1 MAERATHGPAALEH
15 YLKQMLIYFLRH
27 GEADWPDWKKPD
39 DERLLT
45 EKGKKEMHEVGAFL
59 ANLSVK
65 PDVVLTSPLPRAS
78 QTAEI
83 AARYVDSKCVED
95 ELLAPGFGRSE
106 LKKLLKKR
114 RGDSVMLVGHE
125 PDFSR
130 TVCKLT
136 GARIKLSKAG
146 VALVEVDIG
155 LSCGKLLWLFPPKI
169 AKH

>member
-1 MAERATHGPAALEH
+1 
-15 YLKQMLIYFLRH
+15 MLIYFLRH
-27 GEADWPDWKKPD
+27 GEADWPNWKKPD
-39 DERLLT
+39 DERPLT

-65 PDVVLTSPLPRAS
+65 PDVVLTSPLPRAW

-83 AARYVDSKCVED
+83 AAHYVGAKCVED
-95 ELLAPGFGRSE
+95 QLLAPGFGRSE

-114 RGDSVMLVGHE
+114 SYGSVMVVGHE
-125 PDFSR
+125 PDFSK

-136 GARIKLSKAG
+136 GGRIKLSKAG
-146 VALVEVDIG
+146 IALVELDPH
-155 LSCGKLLWLFPPKI
+155 STCGKLLWLFPPKI

>member
-1 MAERATHGPAALEH
+1 
-15 YLKQMLIYFLRH
+15 MLIYFLRH
-27 GEADWPDWKKPD
+27 GEADWPDWKRPD
-39 DERLLT
+39 DERPLT

-59 ANLSVK
+59 ANLSVT
-65 PDVVLTSPLPRAS
+65 PNVVLTGPLPRAS

-83 AARYVDSKCVED
+83 AAGYLDAKCTEE

-106 LKKLLKKR
+106 LKKVLKKR
-114 RGDSVMLVGHE
+114 SWESVMLVGHE
-125 PDFSR
+125 PDFSEM
-130 TVCKLT
+130 VGKLT

-146 VALVEVDIG
+146 IALVEVDVG

>member
-1 MAERATHGPAALEH
+1 
-15 YLKQMLIYFLRH
+15 MLIYFLRH

-39 DERLLT
+39 DERPLT
-45 EKGKKEMHEVGAFL
+45 EKGKKEMHQVGAFL

-83 AARYVDSKCVED
+83 VAGYIDAKCVD
-95 ELLAPGFGRSE
+95 DRLLSPGFGRSE
-106 LKKLLKKR
+106 LKKLLEKH
-114 RGDSVMLVGHE
+114 GGESVMVVGHE
-125 PDFSR
+125 PDFSK

-136 GARIKLSKAG
+136 DARIKLAKAG
-146 VALVEVDIG
+146 VALVEVDRG
-155 LSCGKLLWLFPPKI
+155 LQCGRLLWLFPPKI

>member
-1 MAERATHGPAALEH
+1 
-15 YLKQMLIYFLRH
+15 MLIYFLRH

-39 DERLLT
+39 DERPLT

-83 AARYVDSKCVED
+83 AARYIDAKCVE
-95 ELLAPGFGRSE
+95 EKLLEPGFGRSE
-106 LKKLLKKR
+106 LKKIVKKR
-114 RGDSVMLVGHE
+114 GGDSVMLVGHE
-125 PDFSR
+125 PDFSK

-136 GARIKLSKAG
+136 GGRVKLAKAG
-146 VALVEVDIG
+146 VALVEVDADLG
-155 LSCGKLLWLFPPKI
+155 CGKLLWLVPPKI

>member
-1 MAERATHGPAALEH
+1 M
-15 YLKQMLIYFLRH
+15 QIYFLRH

-39 DERLLT
+39 DERPLT
-45 EKGKKEMHEVGAFL
+45 EKGRKEMHQIGAFL

-83 AARYVDSKCVED
+83 AARYIDAKCVGD

-106 LKKLLKKR
+106 LKKLLKKH
-114 RGDSVMLVGHE
+114 GGESVMLVGHE
-125 PDFSR
+125 PDFSN
-130 TVCKLT
+130 TAGKLT

-146 VALVEVDIG
+146 IALVEIDAG

>member
-1 MAERATHGPAALEH
+1 
-15 YLKQMLIYFLRH
+15 MLIYFLRH

-39 DERLLT
+39 DERPLT

-83 AARYVDSKCVED
+83 AARYLDAKCIED
-95 ELLAPGFGRSE
+95 DLLAPGFGRSE
-106 LKKLLKKR
+106 LKKLVKKR
-114 RGDSVMLVGHE
+114 GGDSLMVVGHE
-125 PDFSR
+125 PDFSKA
-130 TVCKLT
+130 VCKLI
-136 GARIKLSKAG
+136 GGRVKLAKAG
-146 VALVEVDIG
+146 IALVEVDAD
-155 LSCGKLLWLFPPKI
+155 LSGGKLIWLFPPKI

>member
-1 MAERATHGPAALEH
+1 
-15 YLKQMLIYFLRH
+15 MLIYFLRH

-39 DERLLT
+39 DERPLT

-59 ANLSVK
+59 ANVSVK

-83 AARYVDSKCVED
+83 AAHYIDATCVED
-95 ELLAPGFGRSE
+95 ESLAPGFGRSD
-106 LKKLLKKR
+106 LKNLLKKR
-114 RGDSVMLVGHE
+114 SYGTLMVVGHE
-125 PDFSR
+125 PDFSK

-136 GARIKLSKAG
+136 GGRIKLSKAG
-146 VALVEVDIG
+146 IALVELDPGSI
-155 LSCGKLLWLFPPKI
+155 SGKLLWLFPPKI

>member
-1 MAERATHGPAALEH
+1 
-15 YLKQMLIYFLRH
+15 MLIYFLRH

-39 DERLLT
+39 DERPLT
-45 EKGKKEMHEVGAFL
+45 EKGRNEMHQVGAFL

-83 AARYVDSKCVED
+83 AASYIDSKSVEE
-95 ELLAPGFGRSE
+95 ELLAPGFGRSA
-106 LKKLLKKR
+106 LKQIVKKR
-114 RGDSVMLVGHE
+114 GGESLMVVGHE
-125 PDFSR
+125 PDFSK
-130 TVCKLT
+130 TIGKLT
-136 GARIKLSKAG
+136 GARVKLSKAG
-146 VALVEVDIG
+146 IALVEVDGG

>member
-1 MAERATHGPAALEH
+1 MADRATNSPAALEH
-15 YLKQMLIYFLRH
+15 YLKRMLIYFLRH
-27 GEADWPDWKKPD
+27 GEADWPDWKKSD
-39 DERLLT
+39 DERPLT

-65 PDVVLTSPLPRAS
+65 PDVVLTSPLLRAS

-83 AARYVDSKCVED
+83 TARYIDAKCVEE

-106 LKKLLKKR
+106 LKKLLKKH
-114 RGDSVMLVGHE
+114 GCESVMLVGHE

-146 VALVEVDIG
+146 IG
-155 LSCGKLLWLFPPKI
+155 LVDVDACFSCGKLLWLLPPKI

>member
-1 MAERATHGPAALEH
+1 
-15 YLKQMLIYFLRH
+15 MLIYFLRH

-39 DERLLT
+39 DERPLT

-59 ANLSVK
+59 ANLSVR
-65 PDVVLTSPLPRAS
+65 PDTVLTSPLPRAS

-83 AARYVDSKCVED
+83 AARYLDAKCVAD
-95 ELLAPGFGRSE
+95 DSLGPGFGHSE
-106 LKKLLKKR
+106 LKKLLTKR
-114 RGDSVMLVGHE
+114 GRDSVMLVGHE

-130 TVCKLT
+130 TVGKLT

-146 VALVEVDIG
+146 IALVEVAAD
-155 LSCGKLLWLFPPKI
+155 LSYGKLLWLFPPKI